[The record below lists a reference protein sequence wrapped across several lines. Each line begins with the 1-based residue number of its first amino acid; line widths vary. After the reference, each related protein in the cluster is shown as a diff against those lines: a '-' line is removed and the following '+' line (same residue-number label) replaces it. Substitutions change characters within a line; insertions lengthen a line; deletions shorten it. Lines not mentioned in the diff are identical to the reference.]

1 MHPSSPFAAAVVSP
15 PDSFLPHAP
24 SNGAASAERA
34 EANGRAALRLLQSL
48 MGCGLRHGV
57 VCPGSRSAP
66 LAVAAALLEAR
77 GLVLHTALD
86 ERSAAFLALGL
97 GAAEGVPA
105 AVITTSGSAVAHL
118 LPACVEANHGAIPML
133 LLSADR
139 PARLKGCGANQSV
152 NQETFLQG
160 SCRWFG
166 QGSANGLASQD
177 AAALDALAREAYRWS
192 VGGCG
197 PLPAGPV
204 HLNLPFEEP
213 LHPDAAA
220 LAALAAVAALDAGAG
235 AAATPATARSV
246 PVDGL
251 EPGSPPYGRAH
262 ETPLSCSVPGNGPA
276 ELVPAE
282 LDSTDPTPSPAAA
295 AAAGVSFS
303 PSPLPAASLPRLDP
317 DRPGVVVAG
326 PWRGSPARWP
336 GHLQALIRWQ
346 RRSGWPVLADPLSGL
361 WGQPGLVWMTGYD
374 LLLEAAESA
383 LAAPQVLR
391 LGSLPASRRL
401 ERWLESL
408 GADQLLVSEGD
419 PRPLDP
425 LRLVR
430 AQFPLGLEAW
440 MAALA
445 LSGADDQ
452 DLLTAAPSPSS
463 GDLVHAWQQAVAR
476 LQALLEQQLAPAAT
490 PEAFI
495 SEPTLAR
502 QLSRLLPPGL
512 PLMLANSS
520 PVRDWACFADP
531 AAAFRPVFGFR
542 GASGIDGTLSEACG
556 IAEALG
562 ACLLLSGDLALLH
575 DANGWLWRPQLRGRL
590 TVVVIDNG
598 GGGIF
603 EQLPIRTERSDL
615 VDFERLFVMPQPLDP
630 LLLAQAHGVPARRV
644 ASAVSLPSD
653 LAWALAQPFS
663 LLVVRTDRRLDAE
676 LRRRLLT
683 MAALDAA
690 R

>member
-1 MHPSSPFAAAVVSP
+1 MGPSSPFAAAVVPS
-15 PDSFLPHAP
+15 PDSFPPHAP
-24 SNGAASAERA
+24 SDGAASAERA
-34 EANGRAALRLLQSL
+34 EANGRAALRLLHSL

-118 LPACVEANHGAIPML
+118 LPACVEADHGAIPML

-166 QGSANGLASQD
+166 QGAATGLASQD
-177 AAALDALAREAYRWS
+177 GAALDALAREAYRWS
-192 VGGCG
+192 VGSCG
-197 PLPAGPV
+197 RLPAGPV

-220 LAALAAVAALDAGAG
+220 LAALAALAAASALNTSAG
-235 AAATPATARSV
+235 AAARSTGV
-246 PVDGL
+246 P
-251 EPGSPPYGRAH
+251 
-262 ETPLSCSVPGNGPA
+262 
-276 ELVPAE
+276 
-282 LDSTDPTPSPAAA
+282 
-295 AAAGVSFS
+295 FS
-303 PSPLPAASLPRLDP
+303 PSPLPAAFLPRLDP

-346 RRSGWPVLADPLSGL
+346 RRSGWPLLADPLSGL
-361 WGQPGLVWMTGYD
+361 WGQPGLAWVAGYD
-374 LLLEAAESA
+374 LLLEAPETA

-401 ERWLESL
+401 ERWLQSL
-408 GADQLLVSEGD
+408 GADQVLVSEGD

-440 MAALA
+440 LAALA
-445 LSGADDQ
+445 RSGTDDQ
-452 DLLTAAPSPSS
+452 VLLTAAPSPSS
-463 GDLVHAWQQAVAR
+463 DDLAHAWQQAVAR
-476 LQALLEQQLAPAAT
+476 LQALLERQLAPAAT
-490 PEAFI
+490 SEASI
-495 SEPTLAR
+495 SEPALAR
-502 QLSRLLPPGL
+502 QLSRLLPPDL

-531 AAAFRPVFGFR
+531 AAAFRPLFGFR

-556 IAEALG
+556 LAEALG
-562 ACLLLSGDLALLH
+562 SCLLLTGDLALLH

-590 TVVVIDNG
+590 TVLVIDNS

-603 EQLPIRTERSDL
+603 EQLPICTERSDL
-615 VDFERLFVMPQPLDP
+615 VDFERLFAMPQPLDP
-630 LLLAQAHGVPARRV
+630 LLLAHAHGVPARRV

-663 LLVVRTDRRLDAE
+663 LLVVRTDRRHDAE

-690 R
+690 S

>member
-1 MHPSSPFAAAVVSP
+1 
-15 PDSFLPHAP
+15 
-24 SNGAASAERA
+24 
-34 EANGRAALRLLQSL
+34 
-48 MGCGLRHGV
+48 
-57 VCPGSRSAP
+57 
-66 LAVAAALLEAR
+66 VAAALLEAR

-118 LPACVEANHGAIPML
+118 LPACVEADHGAIPML

-152 NQETFLQG
+152 NQETFLHG

-166 QGSANGLASQD
+166 QGAATGLASQD
-177 AAALDALAREAYRWS
+177 GAALDALAREAYRWS
-192 VGGCG
+192 VGSCG

-220 LAALAAVAALDAGAG
+220 LAALAAAAALNAGAG
-235 AAATPATARSV
+235 AAARSTGV
-246 PVDGL
+246 P
-251 EPGSPPYGRAH
+251 
-262 ETPLSCSVPGNGPA
+262 
-276 ELVPAE
+276 
-282 LDSTDPTPSPAAA
+282 
-295 AAAGVSFS
+295 FS
-303 PSPLPAASLPRLDP
+303 PSPLPAAFLPRLDP

-361 WGQPGLVWMTGYD
+361 WGQPGLALVAGYD
-374 LLLEAAESA
+374 LLLEAPESA

-408 GADQLLVSEGD
+408 RADQVLVSEGD

-440 MAALA
+440 LAALA
-445 LSGADDQ
+445 RSGTDDQ
-452 DLLTAAPSPSS
+452 VLLTAAPSPSS
-463 GDLVHAWQQAVAR
+463 GDLAHAWQQAVAR
-476 LQALLEQQLAPAAT
+476 LQALIERQLAPAAT
-490 PEAFI
+490 SEASI
-495 SEPTLAR
+495 SEPALAR
-502 QLSRLLPPGL
+502 QLSRLLPPEL

-575 DANGWLWRPQLRGRL
+575 DANGWLWRSQLRGRL

-630 LLLAQAHGVPARRV
+630 LLLAHAHGVPARRV

-663 LLVVRTDRRLDAE
+663 LLVVRTDRRHDAE

-690 R
+690 S